1 MTSLR
6 RLKYISKKMFI
17 LWRPWYVSKIYVESI
32 CGYSKISHKNGFV
45 LIKSFRADKMKRC
58 FLGAMHSLPCG
69 SSLHVVYLSSMA
81 YKSFGSFGMSTIL
94 RSQEQVY
101 YLLLL
106 VIFSNN
112 KTLYNPQPKYR
123 NLVKISYKQLRNQIS
138 DNYLTTFL
146 VTMLFFKV
154 N

>member
-17 LWRPWYVSKIYVESI
+17 LWRPWYVSKIYLESI

-45 LIKSFRADKMKRC
+45 LIKWNVVFWEQCIAC
-58 FLGAMHSLPCG
+58 HVG

>member
-17 LWRPWYVSKIYVESI
+17 LWRPWYVSKIYLESI

-45 LIKSFRADKMKRC
+45 LIKWNVVFWEQCIAY
-58 FLGAMHSLPCG
+58 HVG

-123 NLVKISYKQLRNQIS
+123 YLVKISYKKLRNQIS

>member
-17 LWRPWYVSKIYVESI
+17 LWRPWYVSKIYLESI

-45 LIKSFRADKMKRC
+45 LIKWNVVFWRQCIAC
-58 FLGAMHSLPCG
+58 HVG
-69 SSLHVVYLSSMA
+69 SSLYVVYLSSMA

-94 RSQEQVY
+94 RSQKQVC

-123 NLVKISYKQLRNQIS
+123 NLVKVSYKKLRNQIS
-138 DNYLTTFL
+138 DKYLIH
-146 VTMLFFKV
+146 VSCNNAFFQS
-154 N
+154 